1 MKVYI
6 NKHILSENSKLESI
20 TVVAEVHYSGL
31 TKLFLKTA
39 TISYNIMEM
48 SLPQSKLNLVLFLHY
63 D

>member
-31 TKLFLKTA
+31 TK
-39 TISYNIMEM
+39 TISQNSYN
-48 SLPQSKLNLVLFLHY
+48 FLQHNG
-63 D
+63 DESSSV